1 MRFSLIDSV
10 VALEANEQITATKKV
25 AMTEEYLADHFPGF
39 PVMPGVLMVEAMT
52 QAAAWLIRVSE
63 DFANSLVVLR
73 KARNVKYGRFVR
85 PGQTLTVTARITKW
99 DDRETTVRAKG
110 TVDGQLSVSAKLV
123 LARYSLADED
133 PMLAEI
139 DRSVID
145 DMTKAFATIYQPQ
158 KAVVQPLSK

>member
-10 VALEANEQITATKKV
+10 VALEPNDRITATKTV
-25 AMTEEYLADHFPGF
+25 AMSEEYLADHFPGF

-85 PGQTLTVTARITKW
+85 PGQTLTLTAQITAQ
-99 DDRETTVRAKG
+99 DDRETTVKARG
-110 TVDGQLSVSAKLV
+110 TVNGQLSVSAKLV
-123 LARYSLADED
+123 LVRYCLADED
-133 PMLAEI
+133 PRLAEI

-145 DMTKAFATIYQPQ
+145 EMTKAFATIYQPR
-158 KAVVQPLSK
+158 KAVLEPLSN